1 MPKILANMSTT
12 VVQSTVLK
20 LEGKQN
26 YKIWNIRICSL
37 LESKDKLAAIEYIPR
52 LKKAGST
59 KDQKDMTKA
68 ALAIVEE
75 LWKTGILLPDQQTAT
90 TGIVK
95 IDSAAISLSTDSE
108 DDDNDDEDEKSA
120 DS

>member
-1 MPKILANMSTT
+1 MSTT

-52 LKKAGST
+52 LKKAESI

-68 ALAIVEE
+68 ALAIVEKLRE
-75 LWKTGILLPDQQTAT
+75 AGITLLDQQIAAT
-90 TGIVK
+90 SITK
-95 IDSAAISLSTDSE
+95 IDSTAIPLPTNADA
-108 DDDNDDEDEKSA
+108 DNDDNDEK
-120 DS
+120 